1 MTSNNS
7 PADER
12 PISQEDITSL
22 ISALDNTTVGSKIDF
37 QPILKALEQFARN
50 QAAFQ
55 KEIAN
60 LKKMIDL
67 QRTEIQ
73 DLKKQDNTIWLK
85 QYLNRPMIL
94 GAAALLVL
102 AFALPLTLLSL
113 FIPAKLDSDT
123 IEKLNFLYL
132 QEAARLPK
140 TNKSSK

>member
-22 ISALDNTTVGSKIDF
+22 VSALDNTTVASKVDY

-50 QAAFQ
+50 QSAFQ

-67 QRTEIQ
+67 QSKEMQLLRE
-73 DLKKQDNTIWLK
+73 QDNTIWLK

-102 AFALPLTLLSL
+102 AFALPLTESVRNAGSSG
-113 FIPAKLDSDT
+113 F
-123 IEKLNFLYL
+123 
-132 QEAARLPK
+132 K
-140 TNKSSK
+140 T